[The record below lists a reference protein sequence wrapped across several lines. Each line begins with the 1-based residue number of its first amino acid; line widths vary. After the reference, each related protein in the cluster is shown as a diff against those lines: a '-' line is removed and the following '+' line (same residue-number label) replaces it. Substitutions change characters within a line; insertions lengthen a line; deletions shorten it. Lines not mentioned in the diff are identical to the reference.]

1 MRREASVKTDF
12 TILRQLLQYE
22 LYGAQRHRRFVSMVM
37 VTTEEGISGLRSFLG
52 THIRDSDVIA
62 DFDSSIAVLM
72 GETDIQSAMI
82 AVDRYK
88 GFFESQLDL
97 RFSVVTYPSD
107 GGKAENLIKMAYRR
121 LSKAKQGD
129 DGTVVAAG

>member
-1 MRREASVKTDF
+1 MKTDF

-22 LYGAQRHRRFVSMVM
+22 LYSAQRHRRFVAMVM

-52 THIRDSDVIA
+52 SHIRDSDVIA

-72 GETDIQSAMI
+72 GETDINSAMV

-88 GFFESQLDL
+88 SFFESQLDL

-107 GGKAENLIKMAYRR
+107 GGKAEHLIKMAYRR
-121 LSKAKQGD
+121 LSKARQGES
-129 DGTVVAAG
+129 GTVVTTG

>member
-1 MRREASVKTDF
+1 
-12 TILRQLLQYE
+12 
-22 LYGAQRHRRFVSMVM
+22 MVM

-52 THIRDSDVIA
+52 SHIRDSDVIA

-72 GETDIQSAMI
+72 GETDVNSAMI

-88 GFFESQLDL
+88 SFFESQLDL

-121 LSKAKQGD
+121 LSKAKQGET
-129 DGTVVAAG
+129 GTVVTSG

>member
-1 MRREASVKTDF
+1 MWEACVKTDF

-37 VTTEEGISGLRSFLG
+37 ITTEEGISGLRNFLSS
-52 THIRDSDVIA
+52 HIRDSDVIA

-72 GETDIQSAMI
+72 GETDINSAMV
-82 AVDRYK
+82 AVNRYK
-88 GFFESQLDL
+88 SFFDSQLDL

-121 LSKAKQGD
+121 LSQARQGD
-129 DGTVVAAG
+129 SGTVVTSG

>member
-1 MRREASVKTDF
+1 MKTDF

-37 VTTEEGISGLRSFLG
+37 ITTEEGISGLRNFLSS
-52 THIRDSDVIA
+52 HIRDSDVIA

-72 GETDIQSAMI
+72 GETDINSAMI
-82 AVDRYK
+82 AVNRYK
-88 GFFESQLDL
+88 SFFDSQLDL

-121 LSKAKQGD
+121 LSQARQGD
-129 DGTVVAAG
+129 SGAVVTSG

>member
-1 MRREASVKTDF
+1 MKTDF

-22 LYGAQRHRRFVSMVM
+22 LYSAQRHRRFVSMVM

-52 THIRDSDVIA
+52 AHIRDSDVIA

-72 GETDIQSAMI
+72 GETDINSAMI

-88 GFFESQLDL
+88 SFFESQLDL
-97 RFSVVTYPSD
+97 RFSVVT
-107 GGKAENLIKMAYRR
+107 
-121 LSKAKQGD
+121 
-129 DGTVVAAG
+129 

>member
-1 MRREASVKTDF
+1 
-12 TILRQLLQYE
+12 
-22 LYGAQRHRRFVSMVM
+22 MVM

-52 THIRDSDVIA
+52 SHIRDSDVIA

-72 GETDIQSAMI
+72 GETDIGSAMI

-88 GFFESQLDL
+88 SFFESQLDL

-121 LSKAKQGD
+121 LSRAKQGD
-129 DGTVVAAG
+129 VGTVVTSG

>member
-1 MRREASVKTDF
+1 MKTDF

-37 VTTEEGISGLRSFLG
+37 VTTDEGISGLRSFLG
-52 THIRDSDVIA
+52 SHIRDSDVIA

-72 GETDIQSAMI
+72 GETDINSAMV
-82 AVDRYK
+82 AVNRYK
-88 GFFESQLDL
+88 SFFESQLDL

-107 GGKAENLIKMAYRR
+107 GGKAENLIKMAYHR
-121 LSKAKQGD
+121 LSKAKQGES
-129 DGTVVAAG
+129 GAVVTTG